1 MAALQVRRLP
11 VMNRNKRLVGI
22 VALADLA
29 YSGAF
34 SETAKALRG
43 ISQPDPGHDPA

>member
-1 MAALQVRRLP
+1 
-11 VMNRNKRLVGI
+11 MNRRKRLVGI
-22 VALADLA
+22 LALADLA

-43 ISQPDPGHDPA
+43 ISQPDRERNPA

>member
-1 MAALQVRRLP
+1 MSR
-11 VMNRNKRLVGI
+11 NRRLVGI

-29 YSGAF
+29 YSGAI

-43 ISQPDPGHDPA
+43 ISQPDRERDPA